1 MKTVTSNRPK
11 IIYFFIVCAV
21 LLSAL
26 LFSGSIYIT
35 PPWKITDPD
44 NPKFDP
50 LTFDFRDYTQSKNIL
65 IEQCAATKK
74 VIRAEMNR
82 DTVERILVKSAKAK
96 KKENNLNNHIIQYLS
111 PVDSG
116 TIFTFI
122 VIPEFYGGLII
133 SVTYTDDDLVDDVS
147 CIYLMGPSDFALH
160 RKLFFIEGAQED

>member
-50 LTFDFRDYTQSKNIL
+50 LTFDFRDYANSKYNVFQ
-65 IEQCAATKK
+65 QCDIVKK
-74 VIRAEMNR
+74 VFLREKMDRHLI
-82 DTVERILVKSAKAK
+82 DTILVT
-96 KKENNLNNHIIQYLS
+96 NNGFRMSERYMGHNTVGYLS
-111 PVDSG
+111 PIESG
-116 TIFTFI
+116 TVFGHVYF
-122 VIPEFYGGLII
+122 PMFYGGFVIDVQYASDNNTI
-133 SVTYTDDDLVDDVS
+133 QYVD
-147 CIYLMGPSDFALH
+147 CIYLTGAFDAKFH
-160 RKLFFIEGAQED
+160 RAPFFIRGEK